1 MIETKSDAVVA
12 YHGIVPTG
20 ATGIEVDRADFQYF
34 IDKVA
39 ALNDA
44 GVIEAVSFSEFMAD
58 TPSGGGGG
66 APSSIISNKIITR

>member
-1 MIETKSDAVVA
+1 MMETNSDAVIA
-12 YHGIVPTG
+12 YHGIVATG
-20 ATGIEVDRADFQYF
+20 ASGIEVDRADFQYF

-44 GVIEAVSFSEFMAD
+44 GVIDALTFSELMAD
-58 TPSGGGGG
+58 TPSGGGG